1 MGSTR
6 QIFSEDRH
14 TRPRALLA
22 TNTKIHLII
31 KSSWSDRIRRKRK
44 HGQYFGL
51 IKYEQT
57 KTIWTIA
64 EISQTTSSESIKK
77 NKKTDESLEDIGVL
91 FFLQIFLISLHQNL
105 SVVVPLKQTLSSFTF

>member
-22 TNTKIHLII
+22 TNTKIHLIT
-31 KSSWSDRIRRKRK
+31 KSSWSDIIRRKRK
-44 HGQYFGL
+44 HRQYFGL
-51 IKYEQT
+51 IKFIQT

-64 EISQTTSSESIKK
+64 EISQTTSSEKK
-77 NKKTDESLEDIGVL
+77 NRKADESLEDIGVL

-105 SVVVPLKQTLSSFTF
+105 SVVAPLKQTLSSFTF